1 METVTPIRT
10 CRFLAVGPLGM
21 ETSGPRTS
29 GMHWNIFWRVDLS
42 HFELHPSH
50 FIVRSCLP
58 FPYRHPW
65 RPPLS
70 SARRPCTR
78 NSSSIIPGQRKRPW
92 RFKPG
97 THPAK
102 TLRRHRAAASQF
114 KLHRQRKTSS
124 HFKRSTLEHLLTF
137 RRTCDRSTSDK
148 VMFRR
153 L

>member
-1 METVTPIRT
+1 MPFPSGRPARYGNVRPTDYAPCIGTVPDRSCI
-10 CRFLAVGPLGM
+10 AASLG
-21 ETSGPRTS
+21 
-29 GMHWNIFWRVDLS
+29 VDLR
-42 HFELHPSH
+42 FA
-50 FIVRSCLP
+50 VRSCLP